1 MKKTN
6 KLLKRAMSFLLIL
19 IMTFT
24 TIPMTAF
31 ADSADLITVYV
42 TISAEGQLQFSKDS
56 ETGMVRVPI
65 TVSKGA
71 TAFDA
76 LVAAHN
82 KYYEGDYV
90 ASEDKVFSRFWGN
103 NTMDIGYF
111 VNGKMVLNRQ
121 NPVFEGDDIEGTIY
135 NDYLTD
141 IYARFDK
148 QNVTVDKN
156 SELSLTLK
164 YNDIINGPN
173 GMMNKETVNKPLAQ
187 AKILIG
193 DLSTANIPANE
204 SAEWITD
211 KDGKITISFENPG
224 VYYVSAQK
232 EGVNIIPPIC
242 KVIVTDPV
250 SNEDKEEY
258 VREDKEKLTFSNFGG
273 ENTSIDDI
281 DKNLNLPANGKSGN
295 TTITWTS
302 NDQSTI
308 SNDGTVTQTIGE
320 KKTVKLTANIAYGS
334 VSDTKSFNITV
345 KAAKDPKIVKDEA
358 QMKEIK
364 DKIASVYAAKNSE
377 WWGSSATWWQAVGMS
392 AYKNTSSDTIKV
404 VSPDAKQAF
413 INKTVSDITT
423 LDKKASVNANKFA
436 NAING
441 MSAFGCDP
449 TALWTVNKTKIDAVS
464 QLKNIKLEDAKQGW
478 YSTIAPYVLLSLN
491 QGNYNTDD
499 LKIIYINYLIDQ
511 LKNADWSWGVD
522 TPAMVLQGLAPY
534 YNREDVK
541 PEIDKIILALSEKQ
555 DINGSY
561 GNPYSD
567 ASIIITL
574 AQLGIN
580 PDTDSR
586 FIKNGKSVVDGLLSY
601 KLDSND
607 GFYVTE
613 GKYDEYATVQGFLAL
628 IAASEVM
635 ENGQPYNVYDFSKI
649 AKTDAY
655 ANGTG
660 GKEETP
666 KDPVSD
672 KEINVSFI
680 LKSDAGTWIPKT
692 TTTVKSDATVYHAF
706 TKVLNE
712 KGFNY
717 IISNKNYVSS
727 ITNPSGKC
735 LSEFDKGK
743 NSGWLYSVNGKVP
756 ANALTKCN
764 LYDGDNIVWY
774 YTTDWTKDPDA
785 VEAAGGKSAIKA
797 LEETEKD
804 KATGKTEVQATTDK
818 DGKALAEVKT
828 KDISDAIEA
837 VVKASEKSGSTAK
850 KEVKIVVK
858 ADDKAKEVET
868 KLPKDSMVELNKKV
882 DVVTVQTPL
891 ADIVFDKQNLELM
904 SKNINGD
911 AKLSVRKIDIAK
923 EGNISEESK
932 SKIKEKVGNRPIF
945 DFNLTVGDKKIS
957 NFANNV
963 QVSIPY
969 TAAES
974 ENVNGIVVYYIND
987 SGNLQTVKDCKYDSK
1002 TKILTFSTNH
1012 FSNYAVGYNNIS
1024 FDDISKHWAKD
1035 QIVYL
1040 AARDV
1045 VKGVNNAGFAPN
1057 DKVTRAEFVQILAN
1071 LSGADL
1077 SKYDDSKFKDAKK
1090 GVWFA
1095 NSAAWAAETGL
1106 VTGNSNNDGT
1116 VSFNPNESITRQ
1128 DMAVILSRYMTKI
1141 EQKKL
1146 SEVNKEV
1153 KFSDKDQI
1161 GSYAES
1167 AVAELQKAGII
1178 SGKTAYNFAPKEN
1191 ATRAECSKMISVLM
1205 QNYL

>member
-1 MKKTN
+1 MLNEGENEKTMNKRN
-6 KLLKRAMSFLLIL
+6 KLLKKGISFLLIL
-19 IMTFT
+19 IMAFSM
-24 TIPMTAF
+24 IPMTAF
-31 ADSADLITVYV
+31 ADSTDEVTV
-42 TISAEGQLQFSKDS
+42 TPPLSDAEKTQ
-56 ETGMVRVPI
+56 I
-65 TVSKGA
+65 VSQDKE
-71 TAFDA
+71 A
-76 LVAAHN
+76 L
-82 KYYEGDYV
+82 
-90 ASEDKVFSRFWGN
+90 
-103 NTMDIGYF
+103 T
-111 VNGKMVLNRQ
+111 
-121 NPVFEGDDIEGTIY
+121 
-135 NDYLTD
+135 
-141 IYARFDK
+141 FDK
-148 QNVTVDKN
+148 FK
-156 SELSLTLK
+156 
-164 YNDIINGPN
+164 
-173 GMMNKETVNKPLAQ
+173 
-187 AKILIG
+187 
-193 DLSTANIPANE
+193 
-204 SAEWITD
+204 
-211 KDGKITISFENPG
+211 
-224 VYYVSAQK
+224 
-232 EGVNIIPPIC
+232 
-242 KVIVTDPV
+242 
-250 SNEDKEEY
+250 
-258 VREDKEKLTFSNFGG
+258 G
-273 ENTSIDDI
+273 ENTSIDEV
-281 DKNLNLPANGKSGN
+281 DKDLNLPVSGKSGN
-295 TTITWTS
+295 TTISWTS
-302 NDQSTI
+302 NDESI
-308 SNDGTVTQTIGE
+308 IKNDGTVIRPTEE

-334 VSDTKSFNITV
+334 VSDTKSFDITV
-345 KAAKDPKIVKDEA
+345 KAAQEIQKGTVAA
-358 QMKEIK
+358 QIKEINE
-364 DKIASVYAAKNSE
+364 KIATSYAGKNSE
-377 WWGSSATWWQAVGMS
+377 WWGTSATWWHAVGMT
-392 AYKNTSSDTIKV
+392 AYKNTSSDTTRD
-404 VSPDAKQAF
+404 VSLDSKQAF
-413 INKTVSDITT
+413 INKTVSDITSLGT
-423 LDKKASVNANKFA
+423 TASTNANKLSS
-436 NAING
+436 AING
-441 MSAFGCDP
+441 MSAFGYDP
-449 TALWTVNKTKIDAVS
+449 TALWTVNKTKIDAVN
-464 QLKNIKLEDAKQGW
+464 QLKNIRLEDAKLGW

-491 QGNYNTDD
+491 QGSYNSED
-499 LKIIYINYLIDQ
+499 LNKIYITYLIGE
-511 LKNADWSWGVD
+511 LKSADWTWGVD
-522 TPAMVLQGLAPY
+522 TPAMILQGLAPY
-534 YNREDVK
+534 YNREAVK
-541 PEIDKIILALSEKQ
+541 TEIDKTLLTLSEKQ
-555 DINGSY
+555 GDNGSY
-561 GNPYSD
+561 GSANSD
-567 ASIIITL
+567 ASVIITL

-580 PDTDSR
+580 PHTDSR
-586 FIKNGKSVVDGLLSY
+586 FIKNGKSVVDDILSY

-607 GFYVTE
+607 GFFFTA

-635 ENGQPYNVYDFSKI
+635 KNGQPYNIYDFSKI
-649 AKTDAY
+649 AKTTAY

-672 KEINVSFI
+672 KEINVSFT
-680 LKSDAGTWIPKT
+680 LKSDSGIWISKT
-692 TTTVKSDATVYHAF
+692 ATTVKSDATVYHAF

-727 ITNPSGKC
+727 ITNSSGKC

-756 ANALTKCN
+756 AIALTKCN

-785 VEAAGGKSAIKA
+785 VEAAGGKSAIA
-797 LEETEKD
+797 EFVEKE

-818 DGKALAEVKT
+818 DGKASAEVKA

-837 VVKASEKSGSTAK
+837 VVKASEKAGATDK

-891 ADIVFDKQNLELM
+891 ADISFDKQNLDLM

-911 AKLSVRKIDIAK
+911 VKLSVRKVDIAK

-932 SKIKEKVGNRPIF
+932 SKIKEKVGDRPIL

-957 NFANNV
+957 NFTDNV

-969 TAAES
+969 TAS
-974 ENVNGIVVYYIND
+974 QNENVNGIVVYYIND
-987 SGNLQTVKDCKYDSK
+987 KGNLETVKDCQFDLK
-1002 TKILTFSTNH
+1002 TKTLTFSTNH
-1012 FSNYAVGYNNIS
+1012 FSNYAVGYKNIS
-1024 FDDISKHWAKD
+1024 FDDISKHWAKN

-1077 SKYDDSKFKDAKK
+1077 SKYGDSKFKDVKK
-1090 GVWFA
+1090 DVWFA
-1095 NSAAWAAETGL
+1095 KSAAWAAELGL

-1153 KFSDKDQI
+1153 KFTDKNQI
-1161 GSYAES
+1161 GGYAES
-1167 AVAELQKAGII
+1167 AVAELQKAGVIN
-1178 SGKTAYNFAPKEN
+1178 GKTTDSFAPKEN